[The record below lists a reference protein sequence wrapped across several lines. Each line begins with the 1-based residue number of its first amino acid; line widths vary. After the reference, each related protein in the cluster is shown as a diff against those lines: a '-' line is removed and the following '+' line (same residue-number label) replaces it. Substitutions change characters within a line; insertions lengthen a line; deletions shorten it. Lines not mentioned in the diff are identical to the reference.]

1 MESRNRYDGVES
13 YAVTKIR
20 YQARQLARSRPFHP
34 SDIEDLEQELML
46 DLFRRLPAFDPTR
59 ASRNTFTDR
68 LIENR
73 AASLIKAA
81 RARKRGPD
89 IKHESLQA
97 VVSDETGGRLELGDT
112 IPAENGLWAA
122 GDRGWDEAIELR
134 HDLARAIRRLPPR
147 LASLCARLATD
158 TVTEVS
164 RDTGMSRPSVYD
176 AIARVRKAMT
186 DGGFEAYA

>member
-1 MESRNRYDGVES
+1 MESRNRYDGVAS

-46 DLFRRLPAFDPTR
+46 DLFRRLPAFDPSR
-59 ASRNTFTDR
+59 ASRNTFIAR
-68 LIENR
+68 LVENR

-81 RARKRGPD
+81 RAEKRGPD
-89 IKHESLQA
+89 IEHESLQA
-97 VVSDETGGRLELGDT
+97 VVFEGTEGRIALGDT
-112 IPAENGLWAA
+112 ISAEQGLWVT
-122 GDRGWDEAIELR
+122 GGRGWDETIALR

-147 LASLCARLATD
+147 LAILCARLATD